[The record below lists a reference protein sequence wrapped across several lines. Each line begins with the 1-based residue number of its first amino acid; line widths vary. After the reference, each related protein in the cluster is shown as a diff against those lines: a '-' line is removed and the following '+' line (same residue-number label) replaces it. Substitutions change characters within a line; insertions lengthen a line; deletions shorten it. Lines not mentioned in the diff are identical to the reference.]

1 MSHVAIV
8 TFDKES
14 GLTIAGTG
22 LVVAFHSMKDAF
34 AYASELTNVPGVENI
49 QIQRI
54 DTSR

>member
-14 GLTIAGTG
+14 GLTITGTG
-22 LVVAFHSMKDAF
+22 LVIAFHNMKDAF
-34 AYASELTNVPGVENI
+34 QYASEINRIPGIENI
-49 QIQRI
+49 EIQRI